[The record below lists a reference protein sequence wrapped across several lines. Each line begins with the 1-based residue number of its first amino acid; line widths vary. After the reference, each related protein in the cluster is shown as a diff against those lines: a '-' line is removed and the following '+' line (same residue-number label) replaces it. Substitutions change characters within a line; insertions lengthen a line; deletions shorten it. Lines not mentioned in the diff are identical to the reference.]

1 MLETSEHEPKR
12 VGRKESRLLDY
23 MEIVRARRE
32 TFIHSYRNRNWV
44 LEKKRCI
51 EKLKCIKIKKQLNNR
66 RNRDSD
72 CKDAPTKNKQSS
84 KIAFACKLWT
94 QQIQGNCCNMYPYHW
109 SLCVCGQL
117 HTMKK
122 MVRSN
127 FSSKLFFIHSLC
139 VIRSSLNWYVPVL
152 MYDCLY
158 LFCLSR
164 FVPFMAYWIQ
174 FHSAYSLPMMLSFL

>member
-1 MLETSEHEPKR
+1 MNNCTEKIAMKTLNENLLEEEANGVGSWKIHSSMMKTTMKNTALQLLETSEHEPKR

-84 KIAFACKLWT
+84 KIAFACKL
-94 QQIQGNCCNMYPYHW
+94 
-109 SLCVCGQL
+109 
-117 HTMKK
+117 
-122 MVRSN
+122 
-127 FSSKLFFIHSLC
+127 
-139 VIRSSLNWYVPVL
+139 
-152 MYDCLY
+152 
-158 LFCLSR
+158 
-164 FVPFMAYWIQ
+164 
-174 FHSAYSLPMMLSFL
+174 